1 MPKTYGFLS
10 KPYADNIIKKS
21 FSTFEINFLLL
32 VTTCSANLGKT
43 TYGIAKP

>member
-10 KPYADNIIKKS
+10 KPYADNIIKKY

-32 VTTCSANLGKT
+32 VTTCSAKLGNT
-43 TYGIAKP
+43 MCGIAKP